1 MTYCGNINQKKGT
14 TIRVLIPANA
24 DFRAKKLWEQRGTL
38 NVYASNKS
46 CKIYEA
52 KTNRL
57 QRESKQMQL

>member
-14 TIRVLIPANA
+14 IWVLIPANV

-52 KTNRL
+52 KTYRL
-57 QRESKQMQL
+57 DKENKQMQL